1 MRVDINDFDFDNSS
15 SAINDFLGRARSLH
29 TDIMRCASDSERH
42 VNENAR
48 KIQSKISSW
57 TDKLNRLRKM
67 RKECEEAYEREKRRC
82 QDHLDRAQSIRDVMY
97 KEDISDVKF
106 KNYSFE
112 VEFEEREADAARER
126 ANKQVERAHEIDEDI
141 KVATAY
147 LNELS
152 IINGV
157 NDTARRNL
165 DNAVNYL
172 EIAMNVADIQSQRCF
187 KAISAM
193 ESHINR
199 FNAFNYG
206 NSHQY
211 GAYSKVS
218 VPEFIAPQKLRY
230 ATAPK
235 VARGQTAAPKI
246 SIPAK
251 MRLFSND
258 EPIVEI
264 IGPYTDK
271 AELGTDLTTLRKLY
285 PNKCSVCI
293 KKPITTET
301 PCFANIKEMAEF
313 VNLFGFS
320 GRMTAMG
327 TRYTDGEGR
336 IYFNS

>member
-15 SAINDFLGRARSLH
+15 SEIDRFCGSARRLY
-29 TDIMRCASDSERH
+29 TDLQRCASYSGNH

-67 RKECEEAYEREKRRC
+67 RKECERIYKNEM
-82 QDHLDRAQSIRDVMY
+82 DHRDVLLDQARQCCEIAA
-97 KEDISDVKF
+97 KPDCQFRESHLRDAEF
-106 KNYSFE
+106 KG
-112 VEFEEREADAARER
+112 READQAYARAQKELEKIR
-126 ANKQVERAHEIDEDI
+126 EIDEDI
-141 KVATAY
+141 KVATQY

-152 IINGV
+152 MINGV
-157 NDTARRNL
+157 NDMAAKNL
-165 DNAVNYL
+165 ENAIYYL
-172 EIAMNVADIQSQRCF
+172 ELAVEIAENQSNRCLRGIA
-187 KAISAM
+187 KM
-193 ESHINR
+193 EEHINR
-199 FNAFNYG
+199 FNSFNYS
-206 NSHQY
+206 NSYQY
-211 GAYSKVS
+211 GAYSKIS
-218 VPEFIAPQKLRY
+218 TPEFVAPQKLRY

-246 SIPAK
+246 SIPEK
-251 MRLFSND
+251 MRLFSSN

-271 AELGTDLTTLRKLY
+271 TELGADLTTVRKLY
-285 PNKCSVCI
+285 PNKSGICI
-293 KKPITTET
+293 KKPITNAT

>member
-15 SAINDFLGRARSLH
+15 SEIDRFCGSARRLY
-29 TDIMRCASDSERH
+29 TDLQRCASYSGNH

-112 VEFEEREADAARER
+112 VEFEEREAEDARKR
-126 ANKQVERAHEIDEDI
+126 ANEQVERAREIDEDI
-141 KVATAY
+141 KVATQY

-199 FNAFNYG
+199 FNSFNYS
-206 NSHQY
+206 NSYQY
-211 GAYSKVS
+211 GAYSKIS
-218 VPEFIAPQKLRY
+218 TPEFVAPQKLRY

-246 SIPAK
+246 SIPEK
-251 MRLFSND
+251 MRLFSSN

-271 AELGTDLTTLRKLY
+271 TELGADLTTVRKLY
-285 PNKCSVCI
+285 PNKSGICI
-293 KKPITTET
+293 KKPITNAT